1 MLVCNICPHQCGVD
15 RNQKLG
21 VCQAPNQLKVAQ
33 AQLHFH
39 EEPCI
44 SGTTGSGTI
53 FFSHCN
59 LRCRFC
65 QNYRISQEHFG
76 KVVSPARFIE
86 IMLQLQAQGAQNI
99 NLVSPTPYSDYL
111 VGPLET
117 AKAKGQLKIPI
128 VWNSNGYEKVD
139 TLSRLSGLVDV
150 YLPDLKYFSG
160 EIGRSFSGV
169 EDYFEFAH
177 MAILEMRRRVPRD
190 EFENGLLVRGL
201 IVRHLVLPGQAE
213 DTKMVLRWLKDN
225 LGAKT
230 IVSLM
235 SQYYPAFRAGEHLLL
250 RRRVTAEEYREAYD
264 CFLELGFEEGFVQEL
279 SSADARYT
287 PDFQLEGV

>member
-21 VCQAPNQLKVAQ
+21 VCQAPNQLKAAQ
-33 AQLHFH
+33 AKLHFH

-44 SGTTGSGTI
+44 SGTRGSGTI

-59 LRCRFC
+59 LQCRFC

-76 KVVSPARFIE
+76 KVVSPSRFTE
-86 IMLQLQAQGAQNI
+86 IMLELQAQGAQNI
-99 NLVSPTPYSDYL
+99 NLVSPTPYLDCL

-128 VWNSNGYEKVD
+128 VWNSNGYENVD
-139 TLSRLSGLVDV
+139 ALNRLSGLVDV
-150 YLPDLKYFSG
+150 YLSDLKYFSD

-169 EDYFEFAH
+169 ENYFEFAR
-177 MAILEMRRRVPRD
+177 MAILEMRRQVPRD
-190 EFENGLLVRGL
+190 EFDGEMMRKGL
-201 IVRHLVLPGQAE
+201 IVRHLVLPGQVDDSKRILE
-213 DTKMVLRWLKDN
+213 WLAAN
-225 LGAKT
+225 LGTGT

-235 SQYYPAFRAGEHLLL
+235 AQYYPAHRAAQYPPLDRRLTEH
-250 RRRVTAEEYREAYD
+250 EYAQVCD
-264 CFLELGFEEGFVQEL
+264 NFIELGFSEGYVQEL
-279 SSADARYT
+279 SSAEAHYT
-287 PDFQLEGV
+287 PDFKLEGV